1 MVDLSQAQIG
11 IIACPGGRAFAQ
23 MVFGHLEAIT
33 KDKFDDRIRALGQ
46 AYGLPGTEI
55 IRQVNLA
62 SDLLPSA
69 SEGGIESITEYRSP
83 NWMVPAKFTRFPNG
97 EFKTEI
103 LASVR
108 SSDIYVVQDVSN
120 RWPLQFQK
128 SDEPGVLSVND
139 HLFCLLVSID
149 AALQA
154 GAARVTVVLPT
165 YPYSRQHK
173 KLSRESLSAARVGQ
187 ILENL
192 GVNRLVTLDIHSKEI
207 ENSFNHMRLEN
218 LHGSYQILKVLSTVA
233 DLKDEDLV
241 IVSPDVGAVERNK
254 FYASILGRPLALL
267 YKERDYSRVAQSAER
282 GNITD
287 MRLLGSVAGK
297 TVLMCD
303 DMLGTGGTLIKAMR
317 TLKELGAARTI
328 AAVSLPLF
336 TARAVDSFDAAYR
349 EGLFH
354 RIIGTNAV
362 YLGDEV
368 LAREWYLSADV
379 SNLFAR
385 IIWRLHHNRSL
396 GSLLDDRSVIKDLLK
411 RS

>member
-1 MVDLSQAQIG
+1 MPDLSQAQIG

-33 KDKFDDRIRALGQ
+33 KDKFDDRIRTLSQ
-46 AYGLPGTEI
+46 AYGLPRAEI
-55 IRQVNLA
+55 IRQVNLL

-69 SEGGIESITEYRSP
+69 VDGVEPIDAYRSP

-108 SSDIYVVQDVSN
+108 SSDVYVVQDVSN
-120 RWPLQFQK
+120 RWPLEVQK
-128 SDEPGVLSVND
+128 SDESAVLSVND
-139 HLFCLLVSID
+139 HLFCLLVTID

-154 GAARVTVVLPT
+154 GAASVTVVLPT

-173 KLSRESLSAARVGQ
+173 KLGRESLSAARVGQ

-192 GVNRLVTLDIHSKEI
+192 GVSRLVTLDIHSKEI

-218 LHGSYQILKVLSTVA
+218 LHGSYQILKVLATVA

-254 FYASILGRPLALL
+254 FYASILGRPLAML

-287 MRLLGSVAGK
+287 MRLLGLVAGK

-317 TLKELGAARTI
+317 ILKDLGASRII
-328 AAVSLPLF
+328 AAASLPLF
-336 TARAVDSFDAAYR
+336 TARAVESFDAAYR

-368 LAREWYLSADV
+368 LTREWYLSADV

>member
-1 MVDLSQAQIG
+1 
-11 IIACPGGRAFAQ
+11 
-23 MVFGHLEAIT
+23 
-33 KDKFDDRIRALGQ
+33 
-46 AYGLPGTEI
+46 
-55 IRQVNLA
+55 
-62 SDLLPSA
+62 
-69 SEGGIESITEYRSP
+69 
-83 NWMVPAKFTRFPNG
+83 
-97 EFKTEI
+97 
-103 LASVR
+103 
-108 SSDIYVVQDVSN
+108 VSN
-120 RWPLQFQK
+120 RWPQQFQK
-128 SDEPGVLSVND
+128 SDEPAVLSVND
-139 HLFCLLVSID
+139 HLFCLLVTID

-218 LHGSYQILKVLSTVA
+218 LHGSYQILKVLATVA

-254 FYASILGRPLALL
+254 FYASILGRPLAML

-317 TLKELGAARTI
+317 VLKDLGASRLI

-336 TARAVDSFDAAYR
+336 TARAVDTFDAAFR
-349 EGLFH
+349 EGLFY

-362 YLGDEV
+362 SLGDEV

-385 IIWRLHHNRSL
+385 IIWRLNHNRSL

>member
-1 MVDLSQAQIG
+1 MPDLSQAQIG

-33 KDKFDDRIRALGQ
+33 KDKFDDRIRTLSQ
-46 AYGLPGTEI
+46 AYGLPRAEI

-62 SDLLPSA
+62 SDLLRSA
-69 SEGGIESITEYRSP
+69 VDGVEPIDAYRSP

-108 SSDIYVVQDVSN
+108 SSDVYVVQDVSN
-120 RWPLQFQK
+120 RWPLEIQK
-128 SDEPGVLSVND
+128 SDESAVLSVND
-139 HLFCLLVSID
+139 HLFCLLVTID

-173 KLSRESLSAARVGQ
+173 KLGRESLSAARVGQ

-192 GVNRLVTLDIHSKEI
+192 GVSRLVTLDIHSKEI

-218 LHGSYQILKVLSTVA
+218 LHGSYQILKVLATVA

-254 FYASILGRPLALL
+254 FYASILGRPLAML

-287 MRLLGSVAGK
+287 MRLLGLVAGK

-317 TLKELGAARTI
+317 VLKDLGTSRII
-328 AAVSLPLF
+328 AAASLPLF
-336 TARAVDSFDAAYR
+336 TARAVESFDAAYR

-362 YLGDEV
+362 YLGEEV

>member
-1 MVDLSQAQIG
+1 MPDTSRSLIG
-11 IIACPGGRAFAQ
+11 ILPCPGGMVFAQ
-23 MVFGHLEAIT
+23 KIFSYLETIS
-33 KDKFDDRIRALGQ
+33 KEKFEGRVEALSRS
-46 AYGLPGTEI
+46 YGLGRTEI
-55 IRQVNLA
+55 IKRINLTA
-62 SDLLPSA
+62 DVQPGRMDTDEPVDA
-69 SEGGIESITEYRSP
+69 YR
-83 NWMVPAKFTRFPNG
+83 MQTTLIPARHTRFPNG

-103 LASVR
+103 L
-108 SSDIYVVQDVSN
+108 SSIRNTDVYVVQDVANST
-120 RWPLQFQK
+120 PLTFPQSEGPQ
-128 SDEPGVLSVND
+128 VLTVND
-139 HLFCLLVSID
+139 HFFSLIMTVD

-154 GAARVTVVLPT
+154 GAEKVTVVLPT
-165 YPYSRQHK
+165 FPYARQHK
-173 KLSRESLSAARVGQ
+173 KKGRESLSAARIGQ
-187 ILENL
+187 MLENL
-192 GVNRLVTLDIHSKEI
+192 GVARIITLDIHSKEI

-218 LHGSYQILKVLSTVA
+218 LHGSYQILKVLATVV

-254 FYASILGRPLALL
+254 FYASILGRPLAML

-282 GNITD
+282 GNITY

-303 DMLGTGGTLIKAMR
+303 DMLGTGGTLIRAMR
-317 TLKELGAARTI
+317 ELKDLGASRVI
-328 AAVSLPLF
+328 AAASLPLF

>member
-1 MVDLSQAQIG
+1 MPDLSQAQIG

-33 KDKFDDRIRALGQ
+33 KDKFDDRIRTLSQ
-46 AYGLPGTEI
+46 AYGLPRAEI

-62 SDLLPSA
+62 SDLLPAA
-69 SEGGIESITEYRSP
+69 SEGGIEPITEYRSP

-128 SDEPGVLSVND
+128 SDEPAVLSVND
-139 HLFCLLVSID
+139 HLFCLLVTID

-218 LHGSYQILKVLSTVA
+218 LHGSYQILKVLATVA

-254 FYASILGRPLALL
+254 FYASILGRPLAML

-287 MRLLGSVAGK
+287 MRLLGLVAGK

-317 TLKELGAARTI
+317 VLKDLGAARLI

-336 TARAVDSFDAAYR
+336 TSRAVESFDAAYR

-354 RIIGTNAV
+354 RVIGTNAV